1 MDNLT
6 IRIKSPFRSLA
17 VLVAAC
23 LILASPLSASG
34 NPVPG
39 RWEKVVALEPGTAI
53 IIHTTE
59 EVKQE
64 VQFREIVDE
73 TLDHVSRNDFRL
85 AGDRVWTGYAEGS
98 DEAVFASL
106 RSDGFLI
113 CSNLSGE
120 TERIKL
126 ETIEKVVLPKSGE
139 YAREWAFL
147 GAVGGSVGGALV
159 SVTSFDDFTPTG
171 HLLSALAGAG
181 IGALCGGV
189 FGAAAGSSG
198 ETIYLSP
205 GAAMERAGK

>member
-1 MDNLT
+1 MNIISLA
-6 IRIKSPFRSLA
+6 IKSSFRSITVLA
-17 VLVAAC
+17 IAC
-23 LILASPLSASG
+23 LILNTPLSASG

-39 RWEKVVALEPGTAI
+39 KWEKVVALEPGTTI
-53 IIHTTE
+53 IVHTRE

-73 TLDHVSRNDFRL
+73 NLNHVDRNDFRL
-85 AGDRVWTGYAEGS
+85 AGDRVWTGYAEGT

-106 RSDGFLI
+106 TSDGFLI

-120 TERIKL
+120 IERVKL
-126 ETIEKVVLPKSGE
+126 ETIEKVILPKTGE
-139 YAREWAFL
+139 YAREWALL
-147 GAVGGSVGGALV
+147 GAVGGSVGGALI

-181 IGALCGGV
+181 IGAVCGGV
-189 FGAAAGSSG
+189 SGATVGSLG

-205 GAAMERAGK
+205 GAAREMAGK